1 MTEKLYYADAYL
13 KKFEATVLACKKN
26 GDFYDIILDKTAF
39 CPEGGGQGA
48 DTGIINGIKII
59 DVQECGEEIV
69 HKAESAINVDEKVSG
84 EIDWD
89 LRYSKMQSHS
99 GEHIVSGIVHSMF
112 GYTNS
117 GFHMNESTMTVDF
130 SGPLSLED
138 IEKVEL
144 ECNKAIYK
152 NAVISSSFPSK
163 EDAENLSF
171 RSKLDIDSGLRLITI
186 DGIDC
191 CACCA
196 PHVKQT
202 GEIGIIKIL
211 EFAPHRQGTRVEMTA
226 GINALKDYLRLSASN
241 KALMKLLSTPRYE
254 VKDAVIK
261 QNEALNE
268 FKTLNQNM
276 SKRLALAELK
286 TISVGNNL
294 YSISKDLSYDD
305 LRHCANT
312 IIENGTPLCVLF
324 SKSTETDYFYVVS
337 SDLDVSDIV
346 KTINTTLNG
355 KGGGRGNYAQGKVTV
370 ENESILIEAIENI
383 LK

>member
-1 MTEKLYYADAYL
+1 
-13 KKFEATVLACKKN
+13 
-26 GDFYDIILDKTAF
+26 
-39 CPEGGGQGA
+39 
-48 DTGIINGIKII
+48 
-59 DVQECGEEIV
+59 
-69 HKAESAINVDEKVSG
+69 
-84 EIDWD
+84 
-89 LRYSKMQSHS
+89 
-99 GEHIVSGIVHSMF
+99 
-112 GYTNS
+112 
-117 GFHMNESTMTVDF
+117 
-130 SGPLSLED
+130 
-138 IEKVEL
+138 
-144 ECNKAIYK
+144 
-152 NAVISSSFPSK
+152 
-163 EDAENLSF
+163 
-171 RSKLDIDSGLRLITI
+171 
-186 DGIDC
+186 
-191 CACCA
+191 
-196 PHVKQT
+196 
-202 GEIGIIKIL
+202 
-211 EFAPHRQGTRVEMTA
+211 MTA

-268 FKTLNQNM
+268 LKALNQNM

-286 TISVGNNL
+286 TTAIGNNL
-294 YSISKDLSYDD
+294 YSVSEGLSYDD

-370 ENESILIEAIENI
+370 ENESMLIEAIENI